1 MSYAHNL
8 WLHYTQPKKTEPK
21 VGVNPLVMD
30 LSTRDGYVVAAAM
43 RGPDQ
48 GEVGMTKDV
57 FTARI
62 RWLAGARNEKQYV
75 SREGKIDIHTAA
87 RLRGDMEEWGSA
99 DIAGLRHYAQHI
111 EDAAYTL
118 GDLGL
123 AKLAEHCR
131 FGTLGSLADE
141 EIIRLAGGD

>member
-1 MSYAHNL
+1 MSYIHDL
-8 WLHYTQPKKTEPK
+8 WLRYTLPKKTGAEAEVSLPA
-21 VGVNPLVMD
+21 LD

-48 GEVGMTKDV
+48 GEVGAIKSV

-123 AKLAEHCR
+123 AKLDEHCR